1 MGTRGTCRAKRRL
14 LPKIDSRSDGLLPPS
29 SPPLTVL
36 GLVPHSVVTRE
47 SVPPVPFV
55 PPHSSARKGHHQD
68 ELGLSQGHVF
78 AASGL
83 ADSNE
88 RFESSHEAAETLTLN
103 TVMVALPP
111 SSHLV
116 VRSKTEKNKI
126 VCIAACFLVD
136 TQRFVFSDHEV
147 DALSLSALLILRKLG
162 FWRCFLLFCSSNFFL
177 YIF

>member
-1 MGTRGTCRAKRRL
+1 MCRAKRRL
-14 LPKIDSRSDGLLPPS
+14 LAKNRQQIRWLVAPFF
-29 SPPLTVL
+29 PPLIVL
-36 GLVPHSVVTRE
+36 GLVPRSVVTRE

-55 PPHSSARKGHHQD
+55 PPHYSARKGQHQD
-68 ELGLSQGHVF
+68 ELGLSQGLVF

-126 VCIAACFLVD
+126 VCIAARFPVD
-136 TQRFVFSDHEV
+136 TRRFVFSDHEV